1 MLDDAEQ
8 FLSEVERL
16 ASAAIATGGRIL
28 ALNDQAVA
36 ETLIRRYYRTL
47 PLAGTRHIVDVGA
60 AYGSVAELFLR
71 DDWTA
76 DLFEP
81 DPNCQRILQRLLA
94 AHGPRVRLF
103 PFAAAAKD
111 CESVPFQQNSTPGL
125 SGLSSSPFGVTM
137 GAIPVRTVRLDSF
150 LISQNVSRVDFLK
163 IDTEGNDFDVLEAY
177 DFTRLPPILVFIE
190 YSYYFAGQNETLLRR
205 AIAAMKA
212 RGYLAVIFEYND
224 DGNFKRGNWNHRL
237 EAIHVD
243 GARLPTRPQAFGNIL
258 FYRQDDRHLPRTL
271 AALIRALT

>member
-16 ASAAIATGGRIL
+16 ASAAIAGGGRIL
-28 ALNDQAVA
+28 TLNDQAVA
-36 ETLIRRYYRTL
+36 ETLIRSYYRTL

-137 GAIPVRTVRLDSF
+137 GAIPVRTVRLDRF

-163 IDTEGNDFDVLEAY
+163 IDGGFVKDMAD
-177 DFTRLPPILVFIE
+177 DPID
-190 YSYYFAGQNETLLRR
+190 R
-205 AIAAMKA
+205 AM
-212 RGYLAVIFEYND
+212 V
-224 DGNFKRGNWNHRL
+224 
-237 EAIHVD
+237 EAINSVGHVMGKKTIAEFVD
-243 GARLPTRPQAFGNIL
+243 SDRVMIMLREMGVDFAQGFGVAKPRPFGPRLRV
-258 FYRQDDRHLPRTL
+258 
-271 AALIRALT
+271 AAASA